1 MKFKLFVVI
10 FFGSLVLVTEL
21 LADNVDRKI
30 QIVFDPDSIKNESIA
45 PAWFGYIM
53 GRAVYI
59 GKHQDVY
66 KKQHGES
73 KPSGAF
79 QFYPQAA

>member
-21 LADNVDRKI
+21 LAGNVDRKI
-30 QIVFDPDSIKNESIA
+30 QIVFDPDSIKNE
-45 PAWFGYIM
+45 
-53 GRAVYI
+53 R
-59 GKHQDVY
+59 
-66 KKQHGES
+66 
-73 KPSGAF
+73 GAF